1 ITRHEYYAY
10 RSYIDL
16 LLHTNAPQQNGILW
30 PLLFDRNLTAVSSIG
45 ANFPRFELTKY
56 STEFEAYSPIFLD
69 FCQQNKL
76 LLNGVDV
83 RLTLRQNPDT
93 FRLLSPKVDCEFKL
107 NISKI
112 TLFVRQV
119 QIAPSVLV
127 AHEKRLKTQP
137 AVYAIRGVETK
148 LRTILANT
156 SDIYFEELFP
166 ERVPARLTIVF
177 VKQSAFYGKI

>member
-1 ITRHEYYAY
+1 
-10 RSYIDL
+10 
-16 LLHTNAPQQNGILW
+16 
-30 PLLFDRNLTAVSSIG
+30 
-45 ANFPRFELTKY
+45 
-56 STEFEAYSPIFLD
+56 
-69 FCQQNKL
+69 
-76 LLNGVDV
+76 
-83 RLTLRQNPDT
+83 
-93 FRLLSPKVDCEFKL
+93 
-107 NISKI
+107 ISKI

-127 AHEKRLKTQP
+127 AHEKRLQTQP

-177 VKQSAFYGKI
+177 VKQSAFYGKINENPFKFENLNMKKSKLMIGS